1 MVLSSFVHKFLS
13 HLNMSK
19 LAKKLIPI
27 PQGVTMEKNVDALQI
42 KGPKGALSLSLLPY
56 IEVSIEENGIRVS
69 FTTDEKQARANCGT
83 MWALIRN
90 AFEGVSKGFEK
101 KLEIEGVGY
110 RVSMEGKA
118 LVLNIGYSHPVR
130 FESPEGVEIKTEKN
144 VMRVSGIDKGLVGR
158 VAAQIRA
165 MKKPEPYKGKG
176 IRYQG
181 EIIRRKAGKRVAG
194 TTT

>member
-90 AFEGVSKGFEK
+90 AF
-101 KLEIEGVGY
+101 EIEGVGY